1 MVTACWKTTK
11 EAWRSRSGTL
21 MGETLRATDIDV
33 AGWGKSQSSPRR
45 RGIQP
50 GPCLV
55 LGIAALGLLPG
66 CDSTSFVPSRPPEL
80 SPSPTAAAKTS
91 GAAPSPSIPPATT
104 TLAAAAGT
112 KTPATRTVVRARL
125 VELILARPASLDRSY
140 LEQFLRR
147 ETGIK
152 KCAFRVYPQDNQPV
166 SPVQLASEI
175 RTAANRSTGAL
186 ILEPVDVPE
195 VREALREAESRGLGV
210 VLLDSPL
217 PATSPGKPNP
227 VVTFKGFAEAAKQ
240 LVETVADDGRV
251 LRLPADGTTLVIEN
265 RDKDFYSRDRLESIT
280 SALKA
285 AGRAYDIVS
294 FDGKQKG
301 ATEVVLE
308 YLKTHPK
315 LTVILADH
323 DFGVAGAFDAQEQW
337 KKTSKNMFAIGGY
350 FACDARLTQSV
361 KDHVQGLVDRNVEGY
376 ARKALQVALDLM
388 EGKPV
393 PERALVDVR
402 FIRTP
407 PPFIPPLGLEGTVGN
422 KLERAVR
429 EYPKPFPP
437 AGTPSEPKPK
447 PKP

>member
-1 MVTACWKTTK
+1 
-11 EAWRSRSGTL
+11 
-21 MGETLRATDIDV
+21 MGETLRATDIDA
-33 AGWGKSQSSPRR
+33 AGWGKSRQSPRGQ
-45 RGIQP
+45 GIRP

-55 LGIAALGLLPG
+55 LGIAALGVLPG

-80 SPSPTAAAKTS
+80 SGSSTTAARPA
-91 GAAPSPSIPPATT
+91 GAALSPSVPPATT
-104 TLAAAAGT
+104 TAGT
-112 KTPATRTVVRARL
+112 RSPATPTARARL

-152 KCAFRVYPQDNQPV
+152 KCAFRVVSPQDNEPM
-166 SPVQLASEI
+166 SPGQFASEI

-186 ILEPVDVPE
+186 IVEPVDAPE

-217 PATSPGKPNP
+217 PAPSPGKPYP
-227 VVTFKGFAEAAKQ
+227 FVTFEGFAEAAKQ
-240 LVETVADDGRV
+240 LVETVADDARV
-251 LRLPADGTTLVIEN
+251 LHLPAAGTTLVVEN
-265 RDKDFYSRDRLESIT
+265 RDQDFYSRDRLESIT

-294 FDGKQKG
+294 FDGEEKEAAKL
-301 ATEVVLE
+301 VLE

-323 DFGVAGAFDAQEQW
+323 DFGVAGAFSAREQW
-337 KKTSKNMFAIGGY
+337 RKTSKNMFAIGGY
-350 FACDARLTQSV
+350 FACDARLSQHV
-361 KDHVQGLVDRNVEGY
+361 KDRVQGLVDRNVEGY

-388 EGKPV
+388 DGKPV

-402 FIRTP
+402 FIHTP
-407 PPFIPPLGLEGTVGN
+407 PPLTSPP
-422 KLERAVR
+422 
-429 EYPKPFPP
+429 
-437 AGTPSEPKPK
+437 SS
-447 PKP
+447 